1 MMMNKKFTKH
11 GKGGHQGSGH
21 ESMKTRENK
30 FFVQD
35 SVEKPVLYRR
45 KCTLVTT
52 DVAATGAPFVYAAS
66 SVLVQSATDWA
77 DLAASFQ
84 AFRVRAMKV
93 RVVPVQRDNMNSAAS
108 VWYPGTLI
116 SGSYPAGTSAATA
129 AALFAEDGSKLH
141 PEWTV
146 ASHTVTWETNPDAK
160 LWTNC
165 GVGLPTLSQFGCQF
179 RGASQVAPLA
189 YNGLVTHDIFVE
201 FDVEFL
207 GRN

>member
-1 MMMNKKFTKH
+1 MMMKKKNFTKH
-11 GKGGHQGSGH
+11 GKGHQDSDH
-21 ESMKTRENK
+21 EPMKVRENK
-30 FFVQD
+30 FFRQD
-35 SVEKPVLYRR
+35 AVEKPVLYRR
-45 KCTLVTT
+45 KCTYITT
-52 DVAATGAPFVYAAS
+52 DTAATGAPFVYAAS

-93 RVVPVQRDNMNSAAS
+93 TVIPVQRDNTNSAALI
-108 VWYPGTLI
+108 WYPGTLI
-116 SGSYPAGTSAATA
+116 SGSYPAGTSASTA
-129 AALFAEDGSKLH
+129 AALWAEDGSRLH
-141 PEWTV
+141 PEWSV

-165 GVGLPTLSQFGCQF
+165 GTGLPSLSQFGCQF
-179 RGASQVAPLA
+179 RGASQIAPLA
-189 YNGLVTHDIFVE
+189 YNNLVTHDVFIE